1 MLGKSPCPEE
11 IPNKVFSAGVGSP
24 FAMAVDKQDGDKKNW
39 VKIANYAELAI
50 VFPAATVVGWLI
62 GAALDRWLH
71 TGWISIVGLILGIAA
86 GFVELVRTVTKSQ

>member
-1 MLGKSPCPEE
+1 
-11 IPNKVFSAGVGSP
+11 
-24 FAMAVDKQDGDKKNW
+24 MAVDKQDGDKKNW